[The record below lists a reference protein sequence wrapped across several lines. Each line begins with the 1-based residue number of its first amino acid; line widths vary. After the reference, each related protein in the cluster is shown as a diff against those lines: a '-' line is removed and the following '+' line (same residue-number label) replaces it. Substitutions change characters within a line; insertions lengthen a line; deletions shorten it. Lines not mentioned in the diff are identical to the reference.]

1 MRTAVIADDVFERHM
16 TSPGHPE
23 RPERTAALRAA
34 LAKGSLARVL
44 KRIPPRKA
52 EREHITL
59 VHDDVYVQGVARL
72 CEAGGGLLDAGD
84 TWVGPASY
92 AVAASAVGAVLQ
104 AIDAVAEGSADA
116 AFCAVRPPGHHALR
130 DRAMGFCV
138 FNNVA
143 VGAAYAT
150 QRLGMDRVFIL
161 DWDVH
166 HGNGTQ
172 ALFYSDPCVFYCSL
186 HRWPYYP
193 GTGAES
199 EVGEAE
205 GSGYTL
211 NLPLQ
216 PGSDERVYRAAIETR
231 VLPTLEQFDPQLLM
245 ISAGFDPHRLDPLGG
260 MCLESASFG
269 LMTRLLLGAVR
280 VPVVSV
286 LEGGYHLEAL
296 RQSVHAHVGALAA
309 WEGAG

>member
-1 MRTAVIADDVFERHM
+1 MRTAVVADAVFERHL

-23 RPERTAALRAA
+23 SPERVATLLAV
-34 LAKGSLARVL
+34 LAKSPLARSVM
-44 KRIPPRKA
+44 RIPPREA
-52 EREHITL
+52 ALEHITL
-59 VHDDVYVQGVARL
+59 VHDDAYVQSVARL
-72 CEAGGGLLDAGD
+72 CDTGGGPLDAGD
-84 TWVGPASY
+84 TWVSPGSY
-92 AVAASAVGAVLQ
+92 GAAVSAVGAVLQ
-104 AIDAVAEGSADA
+104 AVDAVADGFADA
-116 AFCAVRPPGHHALR
+116 VFCAVRPPGHHALP

-150 QRLGMDRVFIL
+150 RCLGMDRVFIL

-172 ALFYSDPCVFYCSL
+172 ALFYGNAADFYCSL

-193 GTGAES
+193 GTGMES
-199 EVGEAE
+199 EIGEAE
-205 GSGYTL
+205 GAGYTL

-216 PGSDERVYRAAIETR
+216 PGADEAVYCAAVETR
-231 VLPTLEQFDPQLLM
+231 VIPVLKQFAPQLVM

-260 MCLESASFG
+260 MRLESASFG
-269 LMTRLLLGAVR
+269 LMTRLVLGAAQA
-280 VPVVSV
+280 PVVSV

-296 RQSVHAHVGALAA
+296 RQSVGAHVRALAA
-309 WEGAG
+309 WEGGD